1 MISVING
8 YLFYSVFKI
17 DLFINNWFISVN
29 PVYVHLLIL
38 FLVSNL
44 LNGAIAFFLLE
55 RRKWLIGTLIGN
67 ILSVIIV
74 VIVVIWLYLSL
85 NGML

>member
-1 MISVING
+1 MITVING

-17 DLFINNWFISVN
+17 DLFINNWFIRVN
-29 PVYVHLLIL
+29 PVYIHLLIL

-44 LNGAIAFFLLE
+44 LNGAIAFFLLD
-55 RRKWLIGTLIGN
+55 RRKWLTGTIIGN

-74 VIVVIWLYLSL
+74 VIGAIWLFLSL